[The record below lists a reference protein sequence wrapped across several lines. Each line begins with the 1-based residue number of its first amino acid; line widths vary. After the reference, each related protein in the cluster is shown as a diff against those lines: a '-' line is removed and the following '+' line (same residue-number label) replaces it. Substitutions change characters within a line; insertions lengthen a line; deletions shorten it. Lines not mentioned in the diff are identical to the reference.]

1 MPLTESGID
10 ESVLAYYNSLG
21 VAERAQFRDT
31 LGGPEREQ
39 FVLSEREREQFER
52 EQFVLSRLGQGL
64 APGVDAEGADAAQG
78 VELSLEPAALGVRD
92 HSFPGL
98 ESNASALQQQTPQSD
113 TMSDFPGEDL
123 KQACGEDWCI
133 KTCGSVTCIVIILIV
148 VLIPCSLDKVS
159 SEQAAIGYVTI
170 RPSHLCHRLRHKHI
184 LDTI

>member
-1 MPLTESGID
+1 MPLAESGID
-10 ESVLAYYNSLG
+10 ESVLAYYNSLD
-21 VAERAQFRDT
+21 VAERARFRDT

-39 FVLSEREREQFER
+39 FE
-52 EQFVLSRLGQGL
+52 RLGQGL

-170 RPSHLCHRLRHKHI
+170 RPAHLCHRLRHKHI